1 MATTL
6 TPQPVTTLEDKPQ
19 FVLQGDM
26 LSNGHMGSSRLAV
39 TANKA
44 TRYENTPLG
53 EELVNSY
60 PLEEIKEPRV
70 EDLVDA
76 VALVADVGPTRVELL
91 RGTSRR
97 GLAFSNAE
105 KKLKAVIAH
114 EPMPLVDELERVCPK
129 CGRPLPKDS
138 ELCESCVSKGQTLVR
153 LFGYA
158 APFKLRIV
166 WATVLVLAGTM
177 CDLVPPL
184 VTAKF
189 VDDVLTKHKVS
200 LFVPLMIALVGSR
213 ALSMVVQ
220 IARGRNVAFLGSR
233 MAIAIRNSLFEKYQE
248 LSLSFYDRRNVG
260 SIMSRMTNDTSAV
273 YDVLVDGVP
282 VILNQGTMLIGIPIA
297 MLIMNAKVA
306 IWVLLPI
313 PLVLLAVRWFRK
325 RMHRVWSR
333 VWHQWSR
340 FGGALNGVLQGTRV
354 VKAFHGEHREVQRF
368 EKRIRDLAMSNYE
381 AESSWATF
389 FPGITF
395 AVAACGFIV
404 WWVGGQ
410 AVLRNVMTIG
420 QLMAFIGYLGMMAQP
435 MMMLQRIVDWTTRSL
450 TAGERIF
457 EILDTPIDVEEPKD
471 PVAIPAMKGAITFD
485 KVHFGYDKTR
495 EVIRGVSVDVKAG
508 EMIGLVGRSG
518 SGKTTLISMLL
529 RFYDPTQGHI
539 TIDGVDL
546 KDVKLEDYRRQVGA
560 VLQESYLFPGSIKD
574 NIAYGR
580 PNCTME
586 EVIAAAKAANAH
598 DFIVGFPDGYDTYV
612 GERGQRLSGGERQRI
627 AIARAI
633 LHNPKVLVLDEATA
647 SVDTETER
655 MIQEAL
661 ENLVSGRTVI
671 AIAHRLSTLR
681 AADRLVVMED
691 GKIVEVGTHDELL
704 ENKEGVYSKLVRMQL
719 EMNKVKQ
726 NFIDEEGGDGDDEG
740 ADPNKDEDQG
750 PNMH

>member
-1 MATTL
+1 MATIL
-6 TPQPVTTLEDKPQ
+6 TQQPVANAEEKPR
-19 FVLQGDM
+19 FVLVSDM
-26 LSNGHMGSSRLAV
+26 LSNGRMGSSRLVV
-39 TANKA
+39 TDERV
-44 TRYENTPLG
+44 TRYERTPLG
-53 EELVNSY
+53 EEIVNSFA
-60 PLEEIKEPRV
+60 LAELSEPRV

-76 VALVADVGPTRVELL
+76 VALVADVGPNRIELL

-105 KKLKAVIAH
+105 RKLKAVIAH
-114 EPMPLVDELERVCPK
+114 EEMPLLDEVERVCPK

-138 ELCESCVSKGQTLVR
+138 EICESCVSKGQTLKR
-153 LFGYA
+153 LFRYA
-158 APFKLRIV
+158 TPFKLRIV
-166 WATVLVLAGTM
+166 WGTALVLAGTVF
-177 CDLVPPL
+177 DLVPPL
-184 VTAKF
+184 VTAKL
-189 VDDVLTKHKVS
+189 VDDVLTKGNAK
-200 LFVPLMIALVGSR
+200 LFLPLMLTLVGAR
-213 ALSMVVQ
+213 LVAMVIQ

-233 MAIAIRNSLFEKYQE
+233 MAIAIRSSLFVKYQE

-282 VILNQGTMLIGIPIA
+282 VILNQGTLLIGIPIA
-297 MLIMNAKVA
+297 MLFMNWHVA
-306 IWVLLPI
+306 LWVLLPI
-313 PLVLLAVRWFRK
+313 PVVLLAVRWFRK

-340 FGGALNGVLQGTRV
+340 FGGALNGVLQGVKV
-354 VKAFHGEHREVQRF
+354 VKAFHGENREVKRF
-368 EKRIRDLAMSNYE
+368 GRRITDLAMSNYE
-381 AESSWATF
+381 AEANWSTF
-389 FPGITF
+389 FPTITF
-395 AVAACGFIV
+395 AVAFCGFIV
-404 WWVGGQ
+404 WWVGGK
-410 AVLRNVMTIG
+410 AVLGHTMTLG

-457 EILDTPIDVEEPKD
+457 EILDTPVDVEEPQD
-471 PVAIPAMKGAITFD
+471 PVKIPAIQGALSFHD
-485 KVHFGYDKTR
+485 VHFGYDKTR
-495 EVIRGVSVDVKAG
+495 EVIRGVDLEVKAG

-518 SGKTTLISMLL
+518 SGKTTLISLLL
-529 RFYDPTQGHI
+529 RFYDPTQGKVM
-539 TIDGVDL
+539 IDGVDL
-546 KDVKLEDYRRQVGA
+546 KTVSLDDYRRQVGA

-580 PNCTME
+580 PDCTME
-586 EVIAAAKAANAH
+586 EVIASAKAANAH

-661 ENLVSGRTVI
+661 ENLVTGRTVI

-681 AADRLVVMED
+681 AADRLVVMEE
-691 GKIVEVGTHDELL
+691 GKIVEVGTHDQLL
-704 ENKEGVYSKLVRMQL
+704 EKPDGVYAKLVRMQL
-719 EMNKVKQ
+719 EMNKVRQ
-726 NFIDEEGGDGDDEG
+726 NFIDAEEGGDDEG
-740 ADPNKDEDQG
+740 TDPEKPDEDTQTV
-750 PNMH
+750 H

>member
-6 TPQPVTTLEDKPQ
+6 TSQTGAPIEEKPR
-19 FVLQGDM
+19 FVLDGDM
-26 LSNGHMGSSRLAV
+26 LSSGRLGSSRLV
-39 TANKA
+39 VSDTR
-44 TRYENTPLG
+44 TIRYEQTPLG
-53 EELVNSY
+53 EEIVNTY
-60 PLEEIKEPRV
+60 ELAEIKEPRV

-76 VALVADVGPTRVELL
+76 VALVADVGPLRVELL

-105 KKLKAVIAH
+105 RKLKAVIAN
-114 EPMPLVDELERVCPK
+114 EEIPDLDELERTCPK

-138 ELCESCVSKGQTLVR
+138 DLCESCVSKGQTLKR
-153 LFGYA
+153 LFRYA

-166 WATVLVLAGTM
+166 WATFLVLAGTVF
-177 CDLVPPL
+177 DLVPPL
-184 VTAKF
+184 VTAKL
-189 VDDVLTKHKVS
+189 VDDVLTNKQVS
-200 LFVPLMIALVGSR
+200 LFLPLILALIGARVMAMII
-213 ALSMVVQ
+213 Q

-233 MAIAIRNSLFEKYQE
+233 IAVAIRSSLFEKYQQ

-282 VILNQGTMLIGIPIA
+282 VILNQGMLLLGIPIA
-297 MLIMNAKVA
+297 MLIMNWQVA
-306 IWVLLPI
+306 IWVLLPV
-313 PLVLLAVRWFRK
+313 PFVLLAVRWFRK
-325 RMHRVWSR
+325 KMHRVWGR

-340 FGGALNGVLQGTRV
+340 FGGALSGVLQGTRV
-354 VKAFHGEHREVQRF
+354 VKAFHGENREVGRF
-368 EKRIRDLAMSNYE
+368 GKRIRDLAEINYV
-381 AESSWATF
+381 AESSWSTF
-389 FPGITF
+389 FPAVTF
-395 AVAACGFIV
+395 AVASCGFII
-404 WWVGGQ
+404 WWVGGK
-410 AVLRNVMTIG
+410 AVIGDLMTLG
-420 QLMAFIGYLGMMAQP
+420 ELMAFIGYLAMMQQP

-457 EILDTPIDVEEPKD
+457 EILDTPVDVEEAKE
-471 PVAIPAMKGAITFD
+471 PVPMPAIKGAIEFKD
-485 KVHFGYDKTR
+485 IHFGYDKTR
-495 EVIRGVSVDVKAG
+495 EIIRGVSLNIKPG

-518 SGKTTLISMLL
+518 SGKTTLISLLL
-529 RFYDPTQGHI
+529 RFYDPTQGGV
-539 TIDGVDL
+539 TIDGVKL
-546 KDVKLEDYRRQVGA
+546 TDVSLEDYRRQVGA

-580 PNCTME
+580 PSCTME
-586 EVIAAAKAANAH
+586 EIIAAAKAANAH

-661 ENLVSGRTVI
+661 ENLVTGRTVI

-681 AADRLVVMED
+681 AADRLVVMEE
-691 GKIVEVGTHDELL
+691 GKVVEVGTHEELL
-704 ENKEGVYSKLVRMQL
+704 ENADGVYSKLVRMQL

-726 NFIDEEGGDGDDEG
+726 NFIAEEGEDDT
-740 ADPNKDEDQG
+740 DVDVSRSEDDTVTHQ
-750 PNMH
+750 

>member
-6 TPQPVTTLEDKPQ
+6 TSQLDNPIEEKPRFTLESDT
-19 FVLQGDM
+19 
-26 LSNGHMGSSRLAV
+26 LSNGRLGKSKLVV
-39 TANKA
+39 TD
-44 TRYENTPLG
+44 THTLRYEVTPLG
-53 EELVNSY
+53 EELIASY
-60 PLEEIKEPRV
+60 ELSAIKDPRV
-70 EDLVDA
+70 IDLIDA
-76 VALVADVGPTRVELL
+76 VALIAEIGPLRVELL
-91 RGTSRR
+91 RGTSRS
-97 GLAFSNAE
+97 GLAFSNAQR
-105 KKLKAVIAH
+105 KLLAVIAH
-114 EPMPLVDELERVCPK
+114 EDIPDVDEKERVCPK

-138 ELCESCVSKGQTLVR
+138 DICEHCVNKGQTLRR
-153 LFGYA
+153 LFRYA
-158 APFKLRIV
+158 APFKSRLV
-166 WATVLVLAGTM
+166 WATILVFAGTLF
-177 CDLVPPL
+177 DLVPPL
-184 VTAKF
+184 VTAHL
-189 VDDVLTKHKVS
+189 VDDVFTKRKVT
-200 LFVPLMIALVGSR
+200 LFLPLMLLLVGAR
-213 ALSMVVQ
+213 LMSMIVQ

-233 MAIAIRNSLFEKYQE
+233 MAISIRSSLFEKYQQ

-282 VILNQGTMLIGIPIA
+282 VILNQGVLLIGIPIA
-297 MLIMNAKVA
+297 MLIMNWHVA
-306 IWVLLPI
+306 VWVLLPV

-354 VKAFHGEHREVQRF
+354 VKAFHGEQREVNRF
-368 EKRIRDLAMSNYE
+368 GRRIRELAETNYL
-381 AESSWATF
+381 AESNWATF

-395 AVAACGFIV
+395 AVAFCGFIV

-410 AVLRNVMTIG
+410 AVLGDTMTLG
-420 QLMAFIGYLGMMAQP
+420 ELMAFGGYLAMMAQP

-457 EILDTPIDVEEPKD
+457 EILDTPVDVEEPKD
-471 PVAIPAMKGAITFD
+471 AVSIPNLQGAIRFEN
-485 KVHFGYDKTR
+485 VHFGYDKTR
-495 EVIRGVSVDVKAG
+495 EVIRGVDLEVKPG
-508 EMIGLVGRSG
+508 EMIGLVGKSG

-529 RFYDPTQGHI
+529 RFYDPTQGKVFV
-539 TIDGVDL
+539 DGTDL
-546 KDVKLEDYRRQVGA
+546 TQISLEDYRRQVGA
-560 VLQESYLFPGSIKD
+560 VLQESYLFPGSIRD

-580 PNCTME
+580 PNCTMDE
-586 EVIAAAKAANAH
+586 IIGAAKAANAH
-598 DFIVGFPDGYDTYV
+598 DFIAGFPDGYDTYV

-661 ENLVSGRTVI
+661 ENLVTGRTVI

-681 AADRLVVMED
+681 AADRLVVMDE
-691 GKIVEVGTHDELL
+691 GKVVEVGTHDELL
-704 ENKEGVYSKLVRMQL
+704 ENPDGVYTKLVRMQL

-726 NFIDEEGGDGDDEG
+726 NFMDAEEDGDDEG
-740 ADPNKDEDQG
+740 TDPEKAEEDTATVR
-750 PNMH
+750 